1 MERFYSMDCKSA
13 ETPAVKIQLDPQD
26 TDLLPPDVPFRGALG
41 SLLWISGNT
50 RPDICYA
57 VNQVCRVAHKPTKA
71 AWAAVIRIFVK
82 QKPRFCLSYRLL
94 DFAGVLQRP
103 NDGKQYSR

>member
-1 MERFYSMDCKSA
+1 MSQSTYARQTLEKFYSMDCKSS
-13 ETPAVKIQLDPQD
+13 ETPAVKIQLNPQD
-26 TDLLPPDVPFRGALG
+26 TDLVSPEIPFRGALG

-71 AWAAVIRIFVK
+71 AWAAVIRIF
-82 QKPRFCLSYRLL
+82 RY
-94 DFAGVLQRP
+94 QRHA
-103 NDGKQYSR
+103 